1 MSPTR
6 TIATIVVA
14 GTLAVSGACGSAEK
28 PAPDTAAATR
38 TSPST
43 TAASPTPVVTPAAT
57 RTPTPKPKPKPS
69 ATPAAGGDGGADGN
83 AAPSTAGGGVCSHLG
98 ADQVGEVLGVA
109 VRGTA
114 VPGETGCKFDQG
126 GKRGSSVTVLDRSTA
141 KAGGMDGAKAE
152 ATSAVEGDPQD
163 VAGIGSAAFVVTG
176 SMFGGPDINGA
187 GAVQVGG
194 RIISVYLEQ
203 HSGLAAD
210 KVRALVVE
218 LLKLVARAAD

>member
-1 MSPTR
+1 
-6 TIATIVVA
+6 
-14 GTLAVSGACGSAEK
+14 
-28 PAPDTAAATR
+28 
-38 TSPST
+38 
-43 TAASPTPVVTPAAT
+43 
-57 RTPTPKPKPKPS
+57 
-69 ATPAAGGDGGADGN
+69 
-83 AAPSTAGGGVCSHLG
+83 
-98 ADQVGEVLGVA
+98 
-109 VRGTA
+109 
-114 VPGETGCKFDQG
+114 
-126 GKRGSSVTVLDRSTA
+126 
-141 KAGGMDGAKAE
+141 MDGAKAE